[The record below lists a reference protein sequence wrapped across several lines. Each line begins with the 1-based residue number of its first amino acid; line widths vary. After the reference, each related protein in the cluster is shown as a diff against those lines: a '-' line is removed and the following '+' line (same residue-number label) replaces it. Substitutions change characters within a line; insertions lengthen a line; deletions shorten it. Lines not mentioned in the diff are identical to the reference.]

1 MVLLY
6 GIASERSGYRLR
18 IKLECPRGPTK
29 NRSRIMSEKT
39 IQYWIDISE
48 YDLQVAKSLLDK
60 EHYLYV
66 GFMCHQAVE
75 KMFKA
80 LYVKQTSTMPPYI
93 HKLDRLVDL
102 VGLKTAM
109 SGERNDFI
117 DELTPLNIQARY
129 PAYKETIYS
138 LIDKEKATQIIE
150 KTEELLQWLK
160 AQIL

>member
-1 MVLLY
+1 L
-6 GIASERSGYRLR
+6 GRPCS
-18 IKLECPRGPTK
+18 PTK
-29 NRSRIMSEKT
+29 DRQGIMSEKT

-60 EHYLYV
+60 GHYLYV

-75 KMFKA
+75 KMLKA
-80 LYVKQTSTMPPYI
+80 LYVKQTSAVPPYI

-102 VGLKTAM
+102 VGLKAAM
-109 SGERNDFI
+109 SKERNDFI

-129 PAYKETIYS
+129 PAYREAIYS
-138 LIDKEKATQIIE
+138 LINKEKAAQIIE

>member
-1 MVLLY
+1 
-6 GIASERSGYRLR
+6 
-18 IKLECPRGPTK
+18 
-29 NRSRIMSEKT
+29 MSEKT

-60 EHYLYV
+60 GHYLYV

-80 LYVKQTSTMPPYI
+80 LHVKQTSTMPPYI

-102 VGLKTAM
+102 VGLKMAM
-109 SGERNDFI
+109 SAKHNDFI

-129 PAYKETIYS
+129 PSYKDAIYS

-160 AQIL
+160 AKIL